1 MVTKKTDKIALEA
14 GDGNACEVESTQE
27 RPGGII
33 ETLKLMKYC
42 WKQCLNVFLVFF
54 VTLSLYPV
62 IQARIEPV
70 DKEFFGTAE
79 RTRKYFT
86 PVCCFFVFNMCAML
100 GNMLPGYVKAPG
112 PDRLW
117 IPIVSRVL
125 FIPFFLLCN
134 FHPSARAFAVL
145 IPSDYLYLLCNVVF
159 GLSSG
164 YLSSLCMIYAP
175 QSTPANFAG
184 NAGMLAA
191 ACLVLGIVC
200 GVNFSRILL
209 WIAMA

>member
-1 MVTKKTDKIALEA
+1 MVTKKTTKFTLES
-14 GDGNACEVESTQE
+14 GYGNAYEIEDSQE
-27 RPGGII
+27 KPTGII

-62 IQARIEPV
+62 IMARIEPV
-70 DKEFFGTAE
+70 NKKFFGTVGLTE
-79 RTRKYFT
+79 KYFT

-100 GNMLPGYVKAPG
+100 GSMLPDYVKAPG
-112 PDRLW
+112 PDGLW
-117 IPIVSRVL
+117 IPIVSRIL
-125 FIPFFLLCN
+125 FIPFFLFCN
-134 FHPSARAFAVL
+134 FNPTARVFAIF
-145 IPSDYLYLLCNVVF
+145 IPSDYLYLLGNIVF

-175 QSTPANFAG
+175 QSTPAKYAG

-191 ACLVLGIVC
+191 AFLVLGIVC

-209 WIAMA
+209 WIAMD